1 MKIVFSTLLALTL
14 SSCVIPGDIYG
25 AKSGG
30 SGSALICHKGKKTME
45 LPDSAVGAHLDH
57 GDRRGAC

>member
-1 MKIVFSTLLALTL
+1 MKLALSILLALTL
-14 SSCVIPGDIYG
+14 SGCVIPGDIYG

-30 SGSALICHKGKKTME
+30 SSTLICHKGKKTME
-45 LPDSAVGAHLDH
+45 LPPSAVDAHLGH